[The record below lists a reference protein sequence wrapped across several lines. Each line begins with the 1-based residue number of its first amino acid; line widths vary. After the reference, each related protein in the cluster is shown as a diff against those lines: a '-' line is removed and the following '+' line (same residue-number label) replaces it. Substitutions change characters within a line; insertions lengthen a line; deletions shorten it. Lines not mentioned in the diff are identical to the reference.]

1 MVETQS
7 STRHRYSSQILAY
20 LSSEGLSR
28 SLMGHTL
35 VSGSTYLFQSASS
48 NKSSKTL
55 QKHGKMTKKCI
66 MNTILSQISGKDS
79 YDDDAF
85 SSPFN
90 LDD

>member
-1 MVETQS
+1 
-7 STRHRYSSQILAY
+7 
-20 LSSEGLSR
+20 
-28 SLMGHTL
+28 
-35 VSGSTYLFQSASS
+35 
-48 NKSSKTL
+48 
-55 QKHGKMTKKCI
+55 MTKKCI